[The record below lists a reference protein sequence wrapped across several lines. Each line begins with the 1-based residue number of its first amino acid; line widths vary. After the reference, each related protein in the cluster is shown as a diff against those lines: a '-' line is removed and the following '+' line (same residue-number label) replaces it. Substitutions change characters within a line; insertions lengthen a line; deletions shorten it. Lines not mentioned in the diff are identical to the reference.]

1 MTHSTE
7 HKHDSPRD
15 LSPLA
20 ARLVL
25 KRLRDDRGPL
35 LGVIARFV
43 RRITLTHL

>member
-25 KRLRDDRGPL
+25 KRLRDDR
-35 LGVIARFV
+35 
-43 RRITLTHL
+43 